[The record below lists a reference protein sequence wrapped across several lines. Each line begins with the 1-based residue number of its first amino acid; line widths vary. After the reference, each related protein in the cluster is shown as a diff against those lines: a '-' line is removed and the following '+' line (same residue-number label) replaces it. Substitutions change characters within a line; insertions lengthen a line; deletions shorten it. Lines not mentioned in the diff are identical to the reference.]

1 MICYTAPE
9 IWYVM
14 DVIFI
19 FHFGLCFS
27 LLPPL
32 TTTKMKSSKQS
43 KKGLAIS
50 YYTSV
55 SKIMIICYTVPELS
69 HVLDVIVIFTL
80 GNF

>member
-1 MICYTAPE
+1 MVRDGRNFY
-9 IWYVM
+9 
-14 DVIFI
+14 
-19 FHFGLCFS
+19 FS
-27 LLPPL
+27 FWAILFPFTPL